1 MFKIDNEILQLILSK
16 LTSME
21 ADIKDLKQG
30 QIKLEQGQIKHDQR
44 LDNLEQKFS
53 GLEQKFSNLEQKF
66 SGLEQKF
73 SGLEQKFS
81 GLEQKFS
88 GLEQKF
94 SGLEQKFSGLEQG
107 LSVLADK
114 HDNLETLTL
123 AILHNQNQDYPQLQ
137 EVIEDVN
144 KLKNITHIH
153 EEKFQKIKA
162 I

>member
-94 SGLEQKFSGLEQG
+94 SGLEQG